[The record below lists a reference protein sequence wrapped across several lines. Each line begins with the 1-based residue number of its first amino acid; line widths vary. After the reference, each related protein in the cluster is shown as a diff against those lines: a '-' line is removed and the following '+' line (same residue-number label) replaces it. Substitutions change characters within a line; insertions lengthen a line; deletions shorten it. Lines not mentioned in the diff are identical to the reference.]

1 MDLALEKLKI
11 NFPKNSG
18 SFSENLKDGWRHSKS
33 YSHPKIKYFRVW
45 QVPN

>member
-11 NFPKNSG
+11 NFPKKSG
-18 SFSENLKDGWRHSKS
+18 NFSENLNDGWRHSKS